1 MAGEI
6 AKLKPFLKWVG
17 GKTQLLPQISAY
29 YPFEQG
35 KITKYAEPFV
45 GGGAVLFDILSQ
57 YSLEAVYINDI
68 NPALMNTYQML
79 KQHIDEVIAQLDTMK
94 KDFLS
99 LDAENRK
106 RYFYMKRDRFNQLML
121 TYESVEKAALMIF
134 LNKTCFN
141 GLYRVNKKG
150 LFNVPMGAYK
160 NPSICDE
167 ENLRKVSLNL
177 QKVNMFCGDY
187 HKLIDL
193 VDNQTFVYL
202 DPPYRPLNAT
212 ASFTAY
218 AENGFDD
225 EAQKVLADF
234 ISHLSQKGAV
244 VLLSNSDPKNEDGAD
259 DFFDLLYQDY
269 SIRRIEANRTINSKG
284 NKRGK
289 IKELLV
295 SNVRLEQGDKKMKRQ
310 FEVWLG
316 HFRESIANYQYY
328 VDFNKVYHNAD
339 KIKVELNILNSL
351 LGSQTVE
358 ADFEELL
365 AKYPEILKCIPIL
378 LAVRANE
385 IYAMDEDGGLTYNF
399 KEKNL
404 SIEQYKV
411 FMRKTGLFHLIQYRI
426 INNLV
431 DYVLGVETG
440 LDSNGRKNRGGHLM
454 EDLLERFIQEA
465 GFIKEISYFKE
476 MTISQIS
483 RKWHIDLSAI
493 SNQGKTEKRFDFV
506 IKTDKSIYAVE
517 TNFYGSGGSK
527 LNETARSYKNLTL
540 EARTIEGFN
549 FMWFTDGK
557 GWFSARHNLEETFD
571 VLPHLYNIQD
581 LENGILKEVLN

>member
-6 AKLKPFLKWVG
+6 VKLKPFLKWVG

-35 KITKYAEPFV
+35 KITKYVEPFV

-94 KDFLS
+94 EDFLS

-160 NPSICDE
+160 NPSICNE

-177 QKVNMFCGDY
+177 QEVNMFCGSY

-295 SNVRLEQGDKKMKRQ
+295 SNVRLEQGDKK
-310 FEVWLG
+310 
-316 HFRESIANYQYY
+316 
-328 VDFNKVYHNAD
+328 
-339 KIKVELNILNSL
+339 
-351 LGSQTVE
+351 
-358 ADFEELL
+358 
-365 AKYPEILKCIPIL
+365 
-378 LAVRANE
+378 
-385 IYAMDEDGGLTYNF
+385 
-399 KEKNL
+399 
-404 SIEQYKV
+404 
-411 FMRKTGLFHLIQYRI
+411 
-426 INNLV
+426 
-431 DYVLGVETG
+431 
-440 LDSNGRKNRGGHLM
+440 
-454 EDLLERFIQEA
+454 
-465 GFIKEISYFKE
+465 
-476 MTISQIS
+476 
-483 RKWHIDLSAI
+483 
-493 SNQGKTEKRFDFV
+493 
-506 IKTDKSIYAVE
+506 
-517 TNFYGSGGSK
+517 
-527 LNETARSYKNLTL
+527 
-540 EARTIEGFN
+540 
-549 FMWFTDGK
+549 
-557 GWFSARHNLEETFD
+557 
-571 VLPHLYNIQD
+571 
-581 LENGILKEVLN
+581 